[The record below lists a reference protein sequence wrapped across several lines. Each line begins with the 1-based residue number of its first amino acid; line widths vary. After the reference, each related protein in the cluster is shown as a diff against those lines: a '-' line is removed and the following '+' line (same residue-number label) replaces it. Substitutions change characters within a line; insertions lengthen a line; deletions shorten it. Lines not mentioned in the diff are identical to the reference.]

1 MINTKLDLK
10 KVNKELFNVKEG
22 EYKKVICDKA
32 YYIAINGEGDPNN
45 NADYIGKVSSLYK
58 VAYKLKFQYKK
69 EGLDFVVMPL
79 SGLWWAE
86 DNNSFVQGEK
96 KLWKWTM
103 MIQLPDYIKE
113 NHINNIKSI
122 FNEDELYSSIKD
134 IEFIEYI
141 EGEAYETLYIGSYK
155 NEGDTVKKLHK
166 TIKEN
171 GYKLRGK
178 HHEIYLNDPRKTDE
192 NKLKTIIRQGIEV

>member
-1 MINTKLDLK
+1 
-10 KVNKELFNVKEG
+10 
-22 EYKKVICDKA
+22 
-32 YYIAINGEGDPNN
+32 
-45 NADYIGKVSSLYK
+45 
-58 VAYKLKFQYKK
+58 
-69 EGLDFVVMPL
+69 MPL

-113 NHINNIKSI
+113 DHINNIKGSL
-122 FNEDELYSSIKD
+122 NEDELYSSIKD

-155 NEGDTVKKLHK
+155 NEGDTVKKLHEI
-166 TIKEN
+166 IKEN

-192 NKLKTIIRQGIEV
+192 NKLKTIIRQGIEA